1 MGSNPP
7 TEIREGHIPR
17 TEVYEPDDVI
27 VDLLDV
33 AAKTL
38 VLEGRI
44 AYLLPTYGEH
54 DEKDIPEHPCL
65 KLISNSEEKLQT
77 HVSRRLVTMQ
87 KVREYEEDKEMEYK
101 AFCRESIKRNNIS
114 YTNLKEFVYSKKKAI

>member
-1 MGSNPP
+1 MEFAQALARRARSIAQTFTRRHVGSNPP

-44 AYLLPTYGEH
+44 AYLLPTYGECGFRV
-54 DEKDIPEHPCL
+54 DL
-65 KLISNSEEKLQT
+65 
-77 HVSRRLVTMQ
+77 M
-87 KVREYEEDKEMEYK
+87 
-101 AFCRESIKRNNIS
+101 
-114 YTNLKEFVYSKKKAI
+114 